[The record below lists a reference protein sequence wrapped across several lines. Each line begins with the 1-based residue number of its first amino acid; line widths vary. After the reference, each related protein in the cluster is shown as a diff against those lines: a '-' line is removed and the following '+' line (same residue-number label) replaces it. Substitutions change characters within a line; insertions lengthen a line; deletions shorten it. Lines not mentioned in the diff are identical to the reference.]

1 MSHFF
6 RNNRWLWHRF
16 SQIPGSG
23 GTEST
28 VLRHQH
34 FNYFWLVSKSV
45 LPPNRFSKKEYNHI
59 TTMSELKRSTSAT
72 AEIEPSSPNNSSHPM
87 ETVEDA
93 GVAAI
98 MKEGKNSGFIIKL
111 AVIAS
116 LSGLLFGYDTVS
128 DVMHSQSGSC

>member
-1 MSHFF
+1 
-6 RNNRWLWHRF
+6 
-16 SQIPGSG
+16 
-23 GTEST
+23 
-28 VLRHQH
+28 
-34 FNYFWLVSKSV
+34 
-45 LPPNRFSKKEYNHI
+45 
-59 TTMSELKRSTSAT
+59 MSELKRSTSAT

-128 DVMHSQSGSC
+128 EAMHSQSGSC